1 MPKDLVRNEERWK
14 QSEIDN
20 SHGEEVEDE
29 SSQSATPSKYFRS
42 LVQRNEAKKTNT
54 NFLAKI
60 LILMFHVN
68 K

>member
-42 LVQRNEAKKTNT
+42 LVQRHEAKKPTQT
-54 NFLAKI
+54 SWLKY
-60 LILMFHVN
+60 
-68 K
+68 